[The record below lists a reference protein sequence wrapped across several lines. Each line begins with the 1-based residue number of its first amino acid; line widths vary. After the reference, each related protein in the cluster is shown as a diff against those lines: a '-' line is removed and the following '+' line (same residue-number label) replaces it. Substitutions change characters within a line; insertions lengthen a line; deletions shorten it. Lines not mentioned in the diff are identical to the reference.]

1 MLSESSAQSVKEVVQ
16 SYGEIFLE
24 IVSAVIVFFDTR
36 LREAQTGVPCTDQEG
51 LKKTEDKIYSSPND
65 DVSRKMKD
73 ATDKLASSLKQ
84 YVK

>member
-16 SYGEIFLE
+16 SYGGIFFE
-24 IVSAVIVFFDTR
+24 IVSAVVVFFDTR
-36 LREAQTGVPCTDQEG
+36 LREAETGVPCTDQEG